1 MPKRSKPP
9 VKAVTTPELNVPKEL
24 LDQLVKGPM
33 TQGDLESMFRSLK
46 KAVIERAMS
55 AEMSDHLGYR
65 QGESKPADRANQRN
79 GTSGK
84 TVITDDGPVRIEV
97 PRDREGS
104 YEPQIIGK
112 HERRFTGFDQKIIA
126 MYARGMTVREIQG
139 YLAEMYGTEVSPDL
153 ISKVTDE
160 VTAEITAWQSRPLE
174 PMYPVVFFDALR
186 VKIRDDAIVRN
197 KSVYLALGV
206 LPDGTRDVLG
216 IWIEQTEG
224 AKFWLKVFN
233 ELRSRGVG
241 DILIAVVDGLK
252 GLSDAIETAFPR
264 TTVQTC
270 IVHLIRNSLDY
281 ASWKDRKAVAAALRP
296 IYTAATAEAAEEA
309 LEEFAASDWGTK
321 HPTIVQSWRRAWQNV
336 IPFFAFPPDV
346 RKVIYTTNAI
356 ESLHMQ
362 LRKII
367 KSRGHFPSD
376 EAATKLLWLALRNI
390 LGGKVRST
398 REWKGAMNQFAV
410 LYGDRFTH
418 PKN

>member
-1 MPKRSKPP
+1 MPRRRKPP
-9 VKAVTTPELNVPKEL
+9 TEVVSEGEVRVPKEL
-24 LDQLVKGPM
+24 LDELVKGPM
-33 TQGDLESMFRSLK
+33 TQGDLESMFRQLK

-55 AEMSDHLGYR
+55 AEMNEHLGYR
-65 QGESKPADRANQRN
+65 QGESKPEGQTNQRN

-104 YEPQIIGK
+104 FEPQIVGK
-112 HERRFTGFDQKIIA
+112 HDRRFTGFDRKIIA

-139 YLAEMYGTEVSPDL
+139 YLAEMYGTEVSPEF

-174 PMYPVVFFDALR
+174 PMYPVVFFAALR

-197 KSVYLALGV
+197 KAVYLALGV

-233 ELRSRGVG
+233 ELRSRGVN

-252 GLSDAIETAFPR
+252 GLSEAIETAFPQ

-281 ASWKDRKAVAAALRP
+281 ASWRDRKAVAAALRP
-296 IYTAATAEAAEEA
+296 IYTAATAEAAAEA
-309 LEEFAASDWGTK
+309 LEEFASADWGTK
-321 HPTIVQSWRRAWQNV
+321 HPTIVQSWRRAWENV

-346 RKVIYTTNAI
+346 RKVIYTTNVI

-390 LGGKVRST
+390 MAGKVRST

-410 LYGDRFTH
+410 MYGDRFTN
-418 PKN
+418 PRN